1 MDEVFKLGVGV
12 ILSTTWLYWLYHKT
26 NRLTEELHRDLIKN
40 SASQNQTSYTLEK
53 LERRI
58 AAIEFAVW
66 DLKRALDAKARRLSN
81 LE

>member
-12 ILSTTWLYWLYHKT
+12 ILLTTWLYWLYHKT
-26 NRLTEELHRDLIKN
+26 NRLTEELHRDLKKN